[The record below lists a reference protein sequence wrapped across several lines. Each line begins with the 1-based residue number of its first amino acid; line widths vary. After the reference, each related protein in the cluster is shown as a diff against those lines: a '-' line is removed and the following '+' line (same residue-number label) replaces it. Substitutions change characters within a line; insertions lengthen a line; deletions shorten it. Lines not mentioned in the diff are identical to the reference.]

1 MAGCKSFANDR
12 LNTKNHEMLA
22 LLQLDLNMNSE
33 QGDTSTFVLNGE
45 WHLLGNQKSCSKQ
58 NQNLSISCLLNQI
71 SSLRYA
77 NMCITNSLSLPSQV
91 LAKAYCSQLKLSN
104 HHQPKL

>member
-45 WHLLGNQKSCSKQ
+45 WHLLGKPKKLLKAKPNYVHFMSSKP
-58 NQNLSISCLLNQI
+58 NI
-71 SSLRYA
+71 
-77 NMCITNSLSLPSQV
+77 
-91 LAKAYCSQLKLSN
+91 
-104 HHQPKL
+104 